1 MRLDIL
7 QLLPA
12 LTMNTLMRTLQR
24 FLHVKLI
31 QTKLHVK
38 LREQME
44 FVGTNSLILQHVG
57 VVLLELQKQEMLL
70 LLLVVVSVLPF
81 LLVINLHLM
90 LVPDVQFTLQIKQT
104 AHILLVQL
112 ENMSTKLS
120 HAATGLL
127 LL

>member
-1 MRLDIL
+1 
-7 QLLPA
+7 
-12 LTMNTLMRTLQR
+12 MNTLMRTLQR